1 VLDVGRLIA
10 AAFPGRRVAG
20 YELLTGGLINRNFK
34 IHFEA
39 DFKTVV
45 LRVYRDG
52 PSVCNKEVALHNL
65 IHNEVPVANIIYAC
79 AEENDGLPSFTVL
92 EYVEALTFQQL
103 KRTNDLVAIQ
113 QAAESVGE
121 TLARLGSFRFR
132 APGAILFDDVSGE
145 LSVGEKFINGP
156 DPVPRMLDRFLASPV
171 FQRRATLDLIERL
184 HNFAWS
190 YAPLLPNLQTE
201 RSLVHND
208 YGNRNILV
216 RKQSGKW
223 RVAAVLDWELAIS
236 GSPLLDVG
244 HFLRYERHDHRLR
257 EPHFSRAFVEHGG
270 ILPDGWQEIVKLIDL
285 TGLVECLTH
294 EDLPDD
300 VMAELFDLID
310 ATLNMGTPAH

>member
-1 VLDVGRLIA
+1 
-10 AAFPGRRVAG
+10 VAG
-20 YELLTGGLINRNFK
+20 YELLAGGLTNRNFK

-52 PSVCNKEVALHNL
+52 PSACNKEVALHDL
-65 IHNEVPVANIIYAC
+65 IHKEVPVANIIYAH
-79 AEENDGLPSFTVL
+79 AEANDGLPSFTVL

-103 KRTNDLVAIQ
+103 KRTKDLSAIQ
-113 QAAESVGE
+113 QAAASVGE
-121 TLARLGSFRFR
+121 TLAHIGRF
-132 APGAILFDDVSGE
+132 PFGTSGAILFDHTSGE
-145 LSVGEKFINGP
+145 LRIGEQFISGA
-156 DPVPRMLDRFLASPV
+156 DPVPRMLDRFLASLV
-171 FQRRATLDLIERL
+171 FQQRATLELIERL

-201 RSLVHND
+201 RGLVHND

-216 RKQSGKW
+216 GQKSGQW
-223 RVAAVLDWELAIS
+223 RVAAVLDWEFAIS

-244 HFLRYERHDHRLR
+244 HFLRYERCDQRLR

-270 ILPDGWQEIVKLIDL
+270 SLPDRWQEIVKLIDL
-285 TGLVECLTH
+285 TGLVESLTH

-300 VMAELFDLID
+300 VTAELFELID
-310 ATLNMGTPAH
+310 ATLNMGTPVR